1 MEQEI
6 EPSLRAKLESNAKI
20 YIELKQI
27 EEMIDKKI
35 EYVGLV
41 RIINNFIRDGI
52 LKAVQKRKDGQ
63 SSITFFEV

>member
-1 MEQEI
+1 MEQETELI
-6 EPSLRAKLESNAKI
+6 LREKLESNAKI

>member
-1 MEQEI
+1 MEQETELI
-6 EPSLRAKLESNAKI
+6 LREKLESKAKI

-27 EEMIDKKI
+27 EEMSDKKI
-35 EYVGLV
+35 EYAELV

-52 LKAVQKRKDGQ
+52 LKAVRKRKDGQ